1 MSGQPAMDAS
11 STNSGHAAPPAL
23 PPAGSSAT
31 VFPVCRTACESDAIQ
46 CANCLAPHHR
56 ECWDYNGGC
65 GTYGCPSAPPTQKLS
80 DIEIPASF
88 WGQSEKQC
96 PACQN
101 LIQAAALRCRFCG
114 TVFSTARPQ
123 QEEEFRQERLLDSD
137 LPKLRR
143 RSIWL
148 LVFAIVPFTAPLA
161 LLFGGIWY
169 SFNRTRLAALPP
181 AQRAIATIALGVA
194 GLQSLLLIAAIMLS
208 ALRGH

>member
-1 MSGQPAMDAS
+1 MDAS
-11 STNSGHAAPPAL
+11 PTNPAGAAPPA
-23 PPAGSSAT
+23 PPRAGAPAS
-31 VFPVCRTACESDAIQ
+31 VCPVCRTACDFDAIN
-46 CANCLAPHHR
+46 CSNCLAPHHR

-65 GTYGCPSAPPTQKLS
+65 GTYGCPSAPPTQKLT

-88 WGQSEKQC
+88 WDQSEKEC
-96 PACQN
+96 PACRTR
-101 LIQAAALRCRFCG
+101 IQAAALRCRFCG

-123 QEEEFRQERLLDSD
+123 EEIEFRQERLLGSD

-148 LVFAIVPFTAPLA
+148 LVFAIVPFTSALA

-194 GLQSLLLIAAIMLS
+194 GLQTLLLIAAILLS
-208 ALRGH
+208 ELHGH